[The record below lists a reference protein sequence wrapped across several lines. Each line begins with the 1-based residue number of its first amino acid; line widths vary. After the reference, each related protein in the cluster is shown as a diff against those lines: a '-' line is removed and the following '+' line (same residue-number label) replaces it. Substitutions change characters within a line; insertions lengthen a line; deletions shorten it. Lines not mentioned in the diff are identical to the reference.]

1 MVIQLQIAEEDES
14 SRRNSPAAERLRRLV
29 LTKEELDLSE
39 TASIVESE
47 DGVSKIQINPDN
59 IQINPDQIQIQSSE
73 DMFKQVI
80 EVKDTLDNE
89 LHRKISASLEPVSF
103 EDETTGRN

>member
-1 MVIQLQIAEEDES
+1 MS
-14 SRRNSPAAERLRRLV
+14 
-29 LTKEELDLSE
+29 KEELDLSE

-47 DGVSKIQINPDN
+47 DGVSKIQINPDQ

-80 EVKDTLDNE
+80 EVKDTLDDE

-103 EDETTGRN
+103 DDETTGRN

>member
-1 MVIQLQIAEEDES
+1 MS
-14 SRRNSPAAERLRRLV
+14 
-29 LTKEELDLSE
+29 KEELDLSE

-47 DGVSKIQINPDN
+47 DGVSKIQINPD
-59 IQINPDQIQIQSSE
+59 QIQIQSSE

-80 EVKDTLDNE
+80 EVKDTPDNE

-103 EDETTGRN
+103 DDETTGRN

>member
-1 MVIQLQIAEEDES
+1 MS
-14 SRRNSPAAERLRRLV
+14 
-29 LTKEELDLSE
+29 KEELDLAE

-47 DGVSKIQINPDN
+47 DGVSKIQINPD
-59 IQINPDQIQIQSSE
+59 QIQTQSSE

-103 EDETTGRN
+103 DDETTGRN

>member
-47 DGVSKIQINPDN
+47 DGVSKIQINPDQ

>member
-1 MVIQLQIAEEDES
+1 MS
-14 SRRNSPAAERLRRLV
+14 
-29 LTKEELDLSE
+29 KEELDLSE

-47 DGVSKIQINPDN
+47 DGVSKIQINPDQ

-73 DMFKQVI
+73 QDMFKQVI

>member
-1 MVIQLQIAEEDES
+1 MS
-14 SRRNSPAAERLRRLV
+14 
-29 LTKEELDLSE
+29 KEELDLSE

-47 DGVSKIQINPDN
+47 DGVSKIQINPD
-59 IQINPDQIQIQSSE
+59 QIQIQSSE

-80 EVKDTLDNE
+80 EVKDTIDNE

-103 EDETTGRN
+103 DDETTSRN

>member
-1 MVIQLQIAEEDES
+1 M
-14 SRRNSPAAERLRRLV
+14 
-29 LTKEELDLSE
+29 SE

-47 DGVSKIQINPDN
+47 DGVSK

-80 EVKDTLDNE
+80 EVKDTLDDE

-103 EDETTGRN
+103 DEEITGRN

>member
-1 MVIQLQIAEEDES
+1 MS
-14 SRRNSPAAERLRRLV
+14 
-29 LTKEELDLSE
+29 KEELDLAE

-47 DGVSKIQINPDN
+47 DGVSKIQINPD
-59 IQINPDQIQIQSSE
+59 QIQSQSSE

-103 EDETTGRN
+103 DDDTTGRN

>member
-1 MVIQLQIAEEDES
+1 MS
-14 SRRNSPAAERLRRLV
+14 
-29 LTKEELDLSE
+29 KEELDLSE

-47 DGVSKIQINPDN
+47 DGVSKIQINPDQ
-59 IQINPDQIQIQSSE
+59 IHINPDQIQIQSSE

-80 EVKDTLDNE
+80 EVKDTLDDE

-103 EDETTGRN
+103 DEETTGRN

>member
-1 MVIQLQIAEEDES
+1 M
-14 SRRNSPAAERLRRLV
+14 
-29 LTKEELDLSE
+29 TKEELDLSE

-47 DGVSKIQINPDN
+47 DGVSKIQINPDQIQIN
-59 IQINPDQIQIQSSE
+59 PDQIQINPDQIQIQSSE

>member
-1 MVIQLQIAEEDES
+1 MS
-14 SRRNSPAAERLRRLV
+14 
-29 LTKEELDLSE
+29 KEELDLSE

-47 DGVSKIQINPDN
+47 DGVSKIQINPD
-59 IQINPDQIQIQSSE
+59 QIQIQSSE
-73 DMFKQVI
+73 QDMFKQVI

>member
-1 MVIQLQIAEEDES
+1 MS
-14 SRRNSPAAERLRRLV
+14 
-29 LTKEELDLSE
+29 KEELDLSE

-47 DGVSKIQINPDN
+47 DGVSKIQINPDQ

>member
-1 MVIQLQIAEEDES
+1 MQDILDFGERMDGLGPPV
-14 SRRNSPAAERLRRLV
+14 AAWQP
-29 LTKEELDLSE
+29 LSGHA
-39 TASIVESE
+39 T
-47 DGVSKIQINPDN
+47 
-59 IQINPDQIQIQSSE
+59 E

-89 LHRKISASLEPVSF
+89 LHRKISATLEPVSF

>member
-1 MVIQLQIAEEDES
+1 MS
-14 SRRNSPAAERLRRLV
+14 
-29 LTKEELDLSE
+29 KEELDLSE

-47 DGVSKIQINPDN
+47 DGVSK

-103 EDETTGRN
+103 DDETTGRN

>member
-1 MVIQLQIAEEDES
+1 MS
-14 SRRNSPAAERLRRLV
+14 
-29 LTKEELDLSE
+29 KEELDLSE

-47 DGVSKIQINPDN
+47 DGVSKIQINPDQ
-59 IQINPDQIQIQSSE
+59 IHINPDQIQIQSSE

-80 EVKDTLDNE
+80 EVKDTLDDE

-103 EDETTGRN
+103 DDETTGRN

>member
-1 MVIQLQIAEEDES
+1 MS
-14 SRRNSPAAERLRRLV
+14 
-29 LTKEELDLSE
+29 KEELDLSE

-47 DGVSKIQINPDN
+47 DGVSKIQINPD
-59 IQINPDQIQIQSSE
+59 QIQIQSSE
-73 DMFKQVI
+73 QDMFKQVI

-103 EDETTGRN
+103 DDETTGRN

>member
-1 MVIQLQIAEEDES
+1 M
-14 SRRNSPAAERLRRLV
+14 
-29 LTKEELDLSE
+29 SE

-47 DGVSKIQINPDN
+47 DGVSKIQINPD
-59 IQINPDQIQIQSSE
+59 QIQIQSSE
-73 DMFKQVI
+73 QDMFKQVI

-89 LHRKISASLEPVSF
+89 LHRKISATLEPVSF

>member
-1 MVIQLQIAEEDES
+1 MS
-14 SRRNSPAAERLRRLV
+14 
-29 LTKEELDLSE
+29 KEELDLSE

-47 DGVSKIQINPDN
+47 DGVSK

>member
-1 MVIQLQIAEEDES
+1 M
-14 SRRNSPAAERLRRLV
+14 
-29 LTKEELDLSE
+29 TKEELDLSE

-47 DGVSKIQINPDN
+47 DGVSKIQINPDQ

>member
-1 MVIQLQIAEEDES
+1 M
-14 SRRNSPAAERLRRLV
+14 
-29 LTKEELDLSE
+29 SE

-47 DGVSKIQINPDN
+47 DGVSKIQINPD
-59 IQINPDQIQIQSSE
+59 QIQIQSSE
-73 DMFKQVI
+73 QDMFKQVI

>member
-1 MVIQLQIAEEDES
+1 M
-14 SRRNSPAAERLRRLV
+14 
-29 LTKEELDLSE
+29 SE

-47 DGVSKIQINPDN
+47 DGVSKIQINPD
-59 IQINPDQIQIQSSE
+59 QIQIQSQE

-80 EVKDTLDNE
+80 EVKDTLDDE

-103 EDETTGRN
+103 DEETMGRN